1 MEASMAESKTSS
13 GFSAAEKQA
22 MKDRAKEL
30 REFKKLS
37 GEEQVNLKIAEMSK
51 PDQKLAKAVHK
62 LVLGISDKLSAK
74 TWYGMPAYYLNDKLI
89 CFFQAGSKFDS
100 RYSTFGFQ
108 HAANLDDGNIWETS
122 FALIALDDVATKK
135 ITKLVKKAIS

>member
-1 MEASMAESKTSS
+1 MAEAKKSTKS
-13 GFSAAEKQA
+13 GFSDVERQA

-37 GEEQVNLKIAEMSK
+37 GEEQVQLKIAEMSK
-51 PDQKLAKAVHK
+51 PDQKLAKAIHK
-62 LVLGISDKLSAK
+62 LVMGISPELTTQ
-74 TWYGMPAYYLNDKLI
+74 TWYGMPAYYKKGKVV

-108 HAANLDDGNIWETS
+108 DAANLDDGVFWPTV
-122 FALIALDDVATKK
+122 FAITALDDATSKK
-135 ITKLVKKAIS
+135 IIKMVKKAIS